1 MDRQLAARL
10 LERQTAGGMRR
21 LGRLDFPGKLA
32 HRLLELGVVSRQGQS
47 GAVLRQGLAKVP
59 SSMIDLGQAAN
70 RGEIFARALEHQLEL
85 PLRIVQ
91 LIQFEEGASER
102 DASGEVGGVNFEA
115 GLADVDRLLELPGAP
130 ELLGELRKS
139 NRRRILLDPASKVV
153 DTSVVAHGSAYG
165 TTVTVPVVDPVRPF
179 VSVTIRVT
187 VKVPAAA

>member
-1 MDRQLAARL
+1 MDRQLAPRL

-21 LGRLDFPGKLA
+21 LGRLDLPGKLT

-59 SSMIDLGQAAN
+59 SSMMDLGQTAN
-70 RGEIFARALEHQLEL
+70 RGEILTRALEHQLEL
-85 PLRIVQ
+85 ALRIVQ

-102 DASGEVGGVNFEA
+102 DASGEVGGGNLQA
-115 GLADVDRLLELPGAP
+115 GAADVDRFLKLPGAP

-153 DTSVVAHGSAYG
+153 DPRIVAHG
-165 TTVTVPVVDPVRPF
+165 VT
-179 VSVTIRVT
+179 
-187 VKVPAAA
+187 